1 MKKIRIDEKDVDLLA
16 TPYSLVLYT
25 REFGDDKDLIND
37 SMTLVQGFQNGKING
52 ILLLQVIWCF
62 AKTAKMMENL
72 NIFPT
77 FDDWMMGLQSVDVGN
92 QDNMILVTELI
103 NERLFREEKKEEPE
117 PEQQSGE

>member
-1 MKKIRIDEKDVDLLA
+1 MKKIRIDEKDIDLLA
-16 TPYSLVLYT
+16 TPYSLILYT
-25 REFGDDKDLIND
+25 REFGDDKDLVND

-62 AKTAKMMENL
+62 AKTAKMMENVK
-72 NIFPT
+72 IFPT